1 MSLSK
6 KPTLLVLALWG
17 AAILWIAAP
26 AEGAD
31 QCAPEQAEKMPA
43 GTTNVKVTASGQP
56 AAAVAGH
63 ASNAWNSSCNN
74 GLPQFGSSGTV
85 AVNFVSHTGNCPG
98 CYCGWTDLSGTTIN
112 SATVHIYSNKSDGT
126 PCTIT
131 EQKESGAHELGHV
144 LGLDHAPDLVVCR
157 GRIMKPV
164 EPLDPPRSVTTADCA
179 AAKEANSPPPPPPP
193 PAPQCFTDSN
203 CTGTT
208 PYCVGGV
215 CVECRVDFDCY
226 TGGFV
231 TFGGDALTTGS
242 LPGQKFEG
250 AQFTCIA
257 GYCVAV
263 SPLVVHLPDY
273 TSPTGAAQN
282 WWRDLCAPEASPV
295 CLDWM
300 GNGNITCTGWTA
312 PDNEAIGFVAAL
324 SEADLTSLAAGP
336 IPVQP
341 SLHLFGN
348 VTRGPLG
355 DFPFPH
361 GFDALASFC
370 GQPGTAE
377 IDLTACGERLFVW
390 VDNGDGAIA
399 AHEVQRFDTL
409 GVASLGRVRQV
420 GKQDQCG
427 NRALYESHATCV
439 DRPGRCGT
447 WIDIFFAPVAE

>member
-193 PAPQCFTDSN
+193 PAPN
-203 CTGTT
+203 
-208 PYCVGGV
+208 
-215 CVECRVDFDCY
+215 
-226 TGGFV
+226 
-231 TFGGDALTTGS
+231 ALPTATARAPRPIAWAGS
-242 LPGQKFEG
+242 
-250 AQFTCIA
+250 
-257 GYCVAV
+257 VW
-263 SPLVVHLPDY
+263 S
-273 TSPTGAAQN
+273 
-282 WWRDLCAPEASPV
+282 
-295 CLDWM
+295 
-300 GNGNITCTGWTA
+300 
-312 PDNEAIGFVAAL
+312 
-324 SEADLTSLAAGP
+324 
-336 IPVQP
+336 
-341 SLHLFGN
+341 
-348 VTRGPLG
+348 
-355 DFPFPH
+355 
-361 GFDALASFC
+361 
-370 GQPGTAE
+370 AE
-377 IDLTACGERLFVW
+377 
-390 VDNGDGAIA
+390 
-399 AHEVQRFDTL
+399 
-409 GVASLGRVRQV
+409 
-420 GKQDQCG
+420 
-427 NRALYESHATCV
+427 
-439 DRPGRCGT
+439 
-447 WIDIFFAPVAE
+447 